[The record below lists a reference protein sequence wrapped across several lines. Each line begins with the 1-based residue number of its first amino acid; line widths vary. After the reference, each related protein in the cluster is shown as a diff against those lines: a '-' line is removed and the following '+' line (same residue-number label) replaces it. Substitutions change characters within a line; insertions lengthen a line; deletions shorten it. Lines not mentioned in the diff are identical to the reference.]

1 VVFVDPY
8 QGNNNGVPSLS
19 LFLQLIKAYVE
30 LIGGRQRIHTCNA
43 YIVKSNNGSG
53 EYEAYNQIKTN
64 EGEVITTG
72 NVKVYVG

>member
-1 VVFVDPY
+1 M
-8 QGNNNGVPSLS
+8 
-19 LFLQLIKAYVE
+19 E
-30 LIGGRQRIHTCNA
+30 LIGGRQRIPTCNA
-43 YIVKSNNGSG
+43 SIVKSNNGSG